1 MKTYFGNGGYA
12 CVMLMDLSK
21 TFDTLNNKLLM
32 VFKRLT
38 HSHNWKATK
47 VIDNN
52 GLVLTTVYLVLG
64 KRYL

>member
-1 MKTYFGNGGYA
+1 MCNAYGLVKDFWHIKQQIIDG
-12 CVMLMDLSK
+12 
-21 TFDTLNNKLLM
+21 FHE
-32 VFKRLT
+32 T